1 VARYQGRVVFVRHAL
16 PGETVR
22 ARLTDGAERSKFWRA
37 DAIEVLVAS
46 PDRVVPPCPLAG
58 PGRCGGCD
66 WQHATPAA
74 QRELKAAVITEQLQR
89 LAKLEPGQDGTPEV
103 LVEAVTGAGDDGL
116 GWRTRVRF
124 AIDDA
129 GRAGFRKHRSHEV
142 IEVEDCLIADPQVTG
157 LQLGEQQWGTA
168 AAVEVITPSE
178 GDPLVVVEAE
188 DDEAPAGRP
197 RGPRGP
203 KAPKAPR
210 RPSRTARPGKSGAA
224 LLKLPKLPV
233 PSSVATRDAAGLHQ
247 VRGRTWVSEQVLISG
262 AVRTFRITGTGFW
275 QVHPGAAQSLLDA
288 VLAAADPRPGERT
301 VDLYGGVGLFA
312 AGLADR
318 VGPEGSVLAVEADA
332 RATSDARR
340 SLHDLDWIRFETGP
354 VEALLPVLT
363 QDGGPLAD
371 GADVVVLDPPR
382 AGAGKEVINRIA
394 GLRPRVI
401 VYVACDPAAL
411 ARDLA
416 TAAAAGYKLS
426 ALRAFDQFPMTHHV
440 ECVATLV
447 AGSPASSI
455 DPGTDPGTEA
465 RTGADATRTPGG
477 IS

>member
-1 VARYQGRVVFVRHAL
+1 MAHGGHCVARYQGRVVFVRHAL

-46 PDRVVPPCPLAG
+46 PDRVTPPCPLAG
-58 PGRCGGCD
+58 PGKCGGCD

-74 QRELKAAVITEQLQR
+74 QRQLKAAVITEQLQR
-89 LAKLEPGQDGTPEV
+89 LAKLEPGQDGAPEV
-103 LVEAVTGAGDDGL
+103 LVEAVPGAGDDGL

-129 GRAGFRKHRSHEV
+129 GRAGLRKHRSHEV
-142 IEVEDCLIADPQVTG
+142 VEVQDCLIADPQVTG

-168 AAVEVITPSE
+168 AAIEVITPAE
-178 GDPLVVVEAE
+178 GDPLVVVEAQ
-188 DDEAPAGRP
+188 DDEAPAGRSS
-197 RGPRGP
+197 G
-203 KAPKAPR
+203 PR
-210 RPSRTARPGKSGAA
+210 RPSRAAKAGKSGAA
-224 LLKLPKLPV
+224 LLKLPRLPV
-233 PSSVATRDAAGLHQ
+233 PSSIATRDTGGLHQ
-247 VRGRTWVSEQVLISG
+247 VRGRTWVQEQVLING
-262 AVRTFRITGTGFW
+262 AVRRFRITGTGFW

-288 VLAAADPRPGERT
+288 VLAAADPKPGERT

-318 VGPEGSVLAVEADA
+318 VGPAGSVIAVEADA
-332 RATSDARR
+332 RATADARR
-340 SLHDLDWIRFETGP
+340 SLHDLEWISFETGP
-354 VEALLPVLT
+354 VEAVLPYLA
-363 QDGGPLAD
+363 QDGGPLAA

-382 AGAGKEVINRIA
+382 AGAGKQVITQIA
-394 GLRPRVI
+394 ALRPRVI

-416 TAAAAGYKLS
+416 TAAAAGYRL
-426 ALRAFDQFPMTHHV
+426 AQLRAFDQFPMTHHV

-447 AGSPASSI
+447 PMDDSASSI
-455 DPGTDPGTEA
+455 DPAGPDPTAGP
-465 RTGADATRTPGG
+465 GPDAAPATGG